1 VPFVGTQHWRAPT
14 PSPHRR
20 SRKGKH
26 PSGTLSNPRL
36 TWGDVVIFTTP
47 VDLMGRLSNPPETLE
62 NLADQGCYGSS
73 STRPESPKSL
83 KPSSGSPGS
92 GYSNN
97 KGRLSNPVQ
106 RRLTRP
112 QLAQLAE
119 AYAAGSSIDALARTY
134 RVHRTT
140 VISHLDRLA
149 VPRRRVI
156 RKMTDDGVQR
166 AAALCR
172 KGQSLKVVSVAF
184 RVDAGTVAREFRRRG
199 IDIRPRRGAPGFLLP

>member
-1 VPFVGTQHWRAPT
+1 
-14 PSPHRR
+14 
-20 SRKGKH
+20 
-26 PSGTLSNPRL
+26 
-36 TWGDVVIFTTP
+36 
-47 VDLMGRLSNPPETLE
+47 MGQLSNPPETLE

-119 AYAAGSSIDALARTY
+119 AYAAGSSINALARTY

-140 VISHLDRLA
+140 VISQLDRLA

-156 RKMTDDGVQR
+156 RKMTDDGSNGPLPSTGRVNRSRSSVSPSASMLEQLPESSGEEGSIFAR
-166 AAALCR
+166 
-172 KGQSLKVVSVAF
+172 VVELLGSYCLHDRNF
-184 RVDAGTVAREFRRRG
+184 RT
-199 IDIRPRRGAPGFLLP
+199 